1 MSTWLRRLER
11 ATRPAYQ
18 ALSRLRRG
26 LTLGVRAVVTDEH
39 GHVLL
44 IEHTYVAGWYLPG
57 GGVERGESP
66 EQALVRELAEEV
78 GVEPLDRPRLLSIH
92 DNGRGFPGDHVLIY
106 RVEAWT
112 PVPAT
117 QRGEIKEA
125 RFFPL
130 DALPEGLTRATQRRL
145 DEAFAGADP
154 DPLW

>member
-1 MSTWLRRLER
+1 MKALRLLER

-18 ALSRLRRG
+18 AISRLRRG
-26 LTLGVRAVVTDEH
+26 LTLGVRAVVTDAD
-39 GHVLL
+39 GRILL

-57 GGVERGESP
+57 GGVERRETP

-78 GVEPLDRPRLLSIH
+78 GVEPLERPRLLSIH

-106 RVEAWT
+106 RVTAWR

-125 RFFPL
+125 RFFAL
-130 DALPEGLTRATQRRL
+130 DALPPDITRATQRRL
-145 DEAFAGADP
+145 DEAFAGAEP